1 MVKFL
6 SQEWIDYGTKYIIE
20 KLDPEKDL
28 KNLTTSILAYIEH
41 APPNDTIMSFYLE
54 LKDGK
59 INEFKVNT
67 GDNIDETGIAYVVR
81 ANYGTYKDIFQG
93 KTGIAMALLKN
104 RLKLKGSKMEAL
116 KIIKQLEGIIESLR
130 NITDEFDL

>member
-41 APPNDTIMSFYLE
+41 VPPNDITMSFYLM

-67 GDNIDETGIAYVVR
+67 GNNVDETGIDYVVR

-93 KTGIAMALLKN
+93 KTGIAMSLLKN
-104 RLKLKGSKMEAL
+104 RLKLKGSKMEAM
-116 KIIKQLEGIIESLR
+116 KIIKQLDSIIESLR

>member
-6 SQEWIDYGTKYIIE
+6 SQEWIDYGKKYILE

-28 KNLTTSILAYIEH
+28 KNLTTSILAYVEH
-41 APPNDTIMSFYLE
+41 APPNDTTMSFYFE

-59 INEFKVNT
+59 IDNFKVNT
-67 GDNIDETGIAYVVR
+67 GDNIDEKGIVFVVR

-93 KTGIAMALLKN
+93 KTGIAIALLKN
-104 RLKLKGSKMEAL
+104 RLILKGSKMEAM
-116 KIIKQLEGIIESLR
+116 KIIKPLESVIESLR
-130 NITDEFDL
+130 KITDEFED

>member
-6 SQEWIDYGTKYIIE
+6 SQEWIDYGKKFILE

-41 APPNDTIMSFYLE
+41 APPNDTTTSFYIE

-59 INEFKVNT
+59 INDFKVNSA
-67 GDNIDETGIAYVVR
+67 DDIDENGIVYVVR

-93 KTGIAMALLKN
+93 KTGIAMSLLKN
-104 RLKLKGSKMEAL
+104 RLKLKGSRIEAM
-116 KIIKQLEGIIESLR
+116 KIIKPLESIIESLR
-130 NITDEFDL
+130 KITDEFED